1 MSGKMKRVF
10 LKSAILTVAVF
21 LIGLYVGIMLDSF
34 RLEEVKT
41 RLTEIDNLWNDVRL
55 LQQFLEETE
64 NVTPYCNSLLD
75 ENLKIGDRIYSE
87 GVRVE
92 EYERTNRFADFLL
105 EKRRYA
111 LLDVQF
117 WINSIKLKEM
127 CNANYSTVIYFYSQY
142 NKTPEQRF
150 QDGVLWDLK
159 QKCGPTIIYITFPAD
174 LEISTL
180 EIIKDTYNIKK
191 IPSILIN
198 ESIVLESPVTMR
210 EIQNYVKC

>member
-1 MSGKMKRVF
+1 MKRVF